1 MTAGALARRSGELQS
16 NRFGVRDAQRAD
28 RSDGPGWGGSPDGC
42 TSSRIRGALA
52 AFVSAGSSTKWSRA
66 LSIHQKT
73 RRRAKSTVRKTLT
86 RRGENPRVQH
96 TQVVLPRLKTS
107 HVAQLPSSRP
117 VTFAFG
123 CVQRLPVL
131 AQRGMKGAVR
141 GVTIDIVPP
150 ARDHPRSVQG
160 GERIR
165 RSMYIR
171 VFTESA

>member
-1 MTAGALARRSGELQS
+1 MSAMRNGPTEAMVQAWGARLTGVPVPESGGAG
-16 NRFGVRDAQRAD
+16 GV
-28 RSDGPGWGGSPDGC
+28 C
-42 TSSRIRGALA
+42 ERGLINE
-52 AFVSAGSSTKWSRA
+52 VVE
-66 LSIHQKT
+66 SIVHPPKT

-96 TQVVLPRLKTS
+96 TQVVLPGLKSS

-123 CVQRLPVL
+123 CVQRLAVL